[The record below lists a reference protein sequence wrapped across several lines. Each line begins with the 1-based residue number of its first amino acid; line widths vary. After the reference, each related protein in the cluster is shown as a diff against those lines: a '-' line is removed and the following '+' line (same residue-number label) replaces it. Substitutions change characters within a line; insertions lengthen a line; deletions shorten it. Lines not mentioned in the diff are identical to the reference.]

1 MINSEAYIEQHKDE
15 DFERLIKT
23 KNELVGSI
31 NDLEKLILKKDYDDE
46 KWKEF
51 PSPDVK
57 YQISLEYLSKLCLCM
72 MEKNKNRV
80 FNEYM
85 EN

>member
-23 KNELVGSI
+23 KNELVGLI
-31 NDLEKLILKKDYDDE
+31 NDLEKLILSKDYNDKE
-46 KWKEF
+46 WKEF
-51 PSPDVK
+51 PKPDVK

-85 EN
+85 ES